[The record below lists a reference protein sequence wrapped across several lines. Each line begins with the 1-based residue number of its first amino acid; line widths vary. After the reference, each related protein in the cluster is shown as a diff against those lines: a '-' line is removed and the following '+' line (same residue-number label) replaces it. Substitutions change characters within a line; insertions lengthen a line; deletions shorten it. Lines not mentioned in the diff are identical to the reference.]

1 MEDRRDLVIS
11 GLDFSNIK
19 SNLINFL
26 QSQEKFKDYNFEGS
40 SLSVLMDLL
49 AYNTHYNAFY
59 SNMAVNESFLDSCS
73 FRSSAVSLAKQ
84 IGYVPRSRQ
93 GASIT
98 VDVKITTRIN
108 DQLRLEYQNR
118 NLKVRKFDIFKTAN
132 SQKTI
137 LFYAKETVDFEI
149 EITSDGTEEL
159 WARNVELVQGIP
171 KNKTFVYDAKL
182 KDQKFI
188 LDEKNIDAR
197 SIQVNVQK
205 SRNSTEGVTDIW
217 YRETDINLINSNSNV
232 YFVQEI
238 YENYYEVYFGDGVIG
253 RKLDNGNLINVFYS
267 VCEGE
272 SGNLIGKNDSITTPA
287 FSYISS
293 QNLSVTYS
301 VQVKRDEQNKPI
313 ASYGGS
319 EIETLS
325 SIKFYA
331 PKYYQSQDR
340 AVTVNDYISYLSG
353 INSDYFKSIYV
364 WGGEENDP
372 PEYGKVF
379 VSIKPRD
386 QERLSTLEKLN
397 IEKNILRSKSIVAVT
412 PKVVDPSYLY
422 IIPKIKILYREQEL
436 DIGLE
441 TLRSILLSSIS
452 AYNENNLTVFNK
464 NFYTSDLT
472 RRLIDIH
479 PAIKSCSISLLLK
492 KKLTIVPSVRT
503 TYNIKFENELA
514 QLENSPNYFYSSSF
528 KTDNLSETSFEN
540 AFVRDDGEGKILL
553 LTSLGENSIR
563 TNQGSVTY
571 SNGNITLKDIKIYP
585 SEVGL
590 DTTLLFYAKPKEQ
603 EIISKR
609 NIILSLEVNSANLTL
624 TRS

>member
-1 MEDRRDLVIS
+1 MEDRRDLIIS

-26 QSQEKFKDYNFEGS
+26 RAQEQFKDYNFEGS

-59 SNMAVNESFLDSCS
+59 ANMATNESFLDSCS
-73 FRSSAVSLAKQ
+73 FRSSGVSLAKQ
-84 IGYVPRSRQ
+84 IGYIPRSRQ
-93 GASIT
+93 GSSIT
-98 VDVKITTRIN
+98 VDVKITTRLN

-118 NLKVRKFDIFKTAN
+118 NLKVRRFDIFKTAN

-149 EITSDGTEEL
+149 ELRSGGIEEL

-171 KNKTFVYDAKL
+171 KTKTFVNDAKF

-188 LDEKNIDAR
+188 LDEKNIDSR
-197 SIQVNVQK
+197 SIQINVQK

-217 YRETDINLINSNSNV
+217 YRESDINLINSNSNV

-238 YENYYEVYFGDGVIG
+238 YENYYEIYFGDGIVG

-272 SGNLIGKNDSITTPA
+272 AGNQIGKNDSATTPA

-301 VQVKRDEQNKPI
+301 VQVKRDEQNRPI

-319 EIETLS
+319 EIESLS

-331 PKYYQSQDR
+331 PKYYQAQDR

-353 INSDYFKSIYV
+353 VNSDYFKSIYV

-386 QERLSTLEKLN
+386 QEKLSTLEKLN

-412 PKVVDPSYLY
+412 PKVVDPNYLY
-422 IIPKIKILYREQEL
+422 IIPKVKILYREQEL
-436 DIGLE
+436 DIGVE
-441 TLRSILLSSIS
+441 TLRSIILSSMTT
-452 AYNENNLTVFNK
+452 YNENNLTVFNK
-464 NFYTSDLT
+464 NFYTSDLS
-472 RRLIDIH
+472 RRLVDTH
-479 PAIKSCSISLLLK
+479 PAIKSCSISILLK
-492 KKLTIVPSVRT
+492 KKLIAIPSIKT
-503 TYNIKFENELA
+503 TYNIKFENELS
-514 QLENSPNYFYSSSF
+514 QLENSLNYFYSSSF
-528 KTDNLSETSFEN
+528 KTDNLFETSFEN
-540 AFVRDDGEGKILL
+540 AFVRDDGKGKVVL
-553 LTSLGENSIR
+553 LTSSQENSLKA
-563 TNQGSVTY
+563 NQGNVSY
-571 SNGNITLKDIKIYP
+571 SDGNITLKDIKIYP
-585 SEVGL
+585 SDVGL
-590 DTTLLFYAKPKEQ
+590 DTTILFYARPKEQ
-603 EIISKR
+603 EIVSKR
-609 NIILSLEVNSANLTL
+609 NTILSLEINSSNLTL
-624 TRS
+624 ARS